1 MPEDV
6 KDVFGHA
13 IDLSQA
19 GGKHQDAKVMA
30 GFGPSVAPQHGS
42 GAPWASIR
50 LPLHW
55 NRRNI
60 QAFFCVQEITMSI
73 HTFSSRDFTR
83 DVSAAK
89 RAAVDGP
96 VFITDRGRP
105 AFALLK
111 IDDYY
116 RMAGQS
122 ERSLLDVMD
131 AIPGGEGIDFDPPRL
146 HLRLTGTSL
155 E

>member
-1 MPEDV
+1 M
-6 KDVFGHA
+6 
-13 IDLSQA
+13 
-19 GGKHQDAKVMA
+19 
-30 GFGPSVAPQHGS
+30 
-42 GAPWASIR
+42 
-50 LPLHW
+50 
-55 NRRNI
+55 
-60 QAFFCVQEITMSI
+60 TI

-89 RAAVDGP
+89 RATIEGP

-116 RMAGQS
+116 RIADQS
-122 ERSLLDVMD
+122 KLSLLDVMD
-131 AIPGGEGIDFDPPRL
+131 SIPGGSEVIDFDPPRL
-146 HLRLTGTSL
+146 DLKIDSASL

>member
-1 MPEDV
+1 
-6 KDVFGHA
+6 
-13 IDLSQA
+13 
-19 GGKHQDAKVMA
+19 
-30 GFGPSVAPQHGS
+30 
-42 GAPWASIR
+42 
-50 LPLHW
+50 
-55 NRRNI
+55 
-60 QAFFCVQEITMSI
+60 MSI

-116 RMAGQS
+116 RMAVKAAP
-122 ERSLLDVMD
+122 SLLEVMD
-131 AIPGGEGIDFDPPRL
+131 GIAGGEGIDFDPPRL
-146 HLRLTGTSL
+146 KIQIQAASL
-155 E
+155 D

>member
-1 MPEDV
+1 
-6 KDVFGHA
+6 
-13 IDLSQA
+13 
-19 GGKHQDAKVMA
+19 
-30 GFGPSVAPQHGS
+30 
-42 GAPWASIR
+42 
-50 LPLHW
+50 
-55 NRRNI
+55 
-60 QAFFCVQEITMSI
+60 MSI

-116 RMAGQS
+116 RIAGQS
-122 ERSLLDVMD
+122 KPSLLDIMD
-131 AIPGGEGIDFDPPRL
+131 SIPGGEAIEFDPPRL
-146 HLRLTGTSL
+146 NLQIKGASFD
-155 E
+155 

>member
-1 MPEDV
+1 M
-6 KDVFGHA
+6 
-13 IDLSQA
+13 
-19 GGKHQDAKVMA
+19 
-30 GFGPSVAPQHGS
+30 
-42 GAPWASIR
+42 
-50 LPLHW
+50 
-55 NRRNI
+55 
-60 QAFFCVQEITMSI
+60 TI

-89 RAAVDGP
+89 RAAGEGP

-116 RMAGQS
+116 RIVSKSDQT
-122 ERSLLDVMD
+122 LLDAMD
-131 AIPGGEGIDFDPPRL
+131 SIPGGDNIDFDPP
-146 HLRLTGTSL
+146 HLNIKTHPAAI

>member
-1 MPEDV
+1 MPV
-6 KDVFGHA
+6 
-13 IDLSQA
+13 
-19 GGKHQDAKVMA
+19 
-30 GFGPSVAPQHGS
+30 
-42 GAPWASIR
+42 
-50 LPLHW
+50 
-55 NRRNI
+55 
-60 QAFFCVQEITMSI
+60 

-116 RMAGQS
+116 RIVGQS
-122 ERSLLDVMD
+122 EPTLLELMD
-131 AIPGGEGIDFDPPRL
+131 GIAGGEQIEFTPPRL
-146 HLRLTGTSL
+146 NFQCQPTTFD
-155 E
+155 

>member
-1 MPEDV
+1 
-6 KDVFGHA
+6 
-13 IDLSQA
+13 
-19 GGKHQDAKVMA
+19 
-30 GFGPSVAPQHGS
+30 
-42 GAPWASIR
+42 
-50 LPLHW
+50 
-55 NRRNI
+55 
-60 QAFFCVQEITMSI
+60 MSI

-116 RMAGQS
+116 RIAGQS
-122 ERSLLDVMD
+122 KPSLLDIMD
-131 AIPGGEGIDFDPPRL
+131 SIPGGEAIEFDPPRL
-146 HLRLTGTSL
+146 NLQIKGVSFD
-155 E
+155 